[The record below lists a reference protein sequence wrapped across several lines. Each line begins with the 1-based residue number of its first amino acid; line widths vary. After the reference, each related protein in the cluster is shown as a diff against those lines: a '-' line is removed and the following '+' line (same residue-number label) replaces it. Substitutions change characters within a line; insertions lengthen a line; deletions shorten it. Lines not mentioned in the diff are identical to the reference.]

1 MLSAFPGEAKLIGV
15 SLKYGIRWGLKKGLV
30 CRILSM
36 LAKEN
41 VYWLFANISDKKR
54 LLKLFL
60 KRKKMTLLA

>member
-1 MLSAFPGEAKLIGV
+1 MAYLFYTHYIN
-15 SLKYGIRWGLKKGLV
+15 ITGLV

>member
-1 MLSAFPGEAKLIGV
+1 MGALVGGWNLTHRQKH
-15 SLKYGIRWGLKKGLV
+15 KCRMKKGLV